1 MACPDN
7 PTPEKMKNILFKG
20 KKIFFAESGKG
31 KTIVLLH
38 GFPESSRIWDSFCD
52 QLSESF
58 RVIVIDLAGFGKSE
72 CVERVHSMEL
82 QADVVYEVLKQRKVK
97 KCVMIGHSMGGYITL
112 AFASK
117 YPGMLKG
124 LCLFHSHPFPD
135 SAEGRRNRTRTISIV
150 QKDKFGFLASFIASL
165 FPEGSRRKFGKEV
178 KILVKRASEAPKEG
192 IIAALEGMKIRRNQS
207 AVLRSVN
214 VPVLFILGLKDR
226 LAPLDRLWKMVS
238 LPQRSECLILRN
250 VGHMGFIEAPEE
262 TLSMVK
268 GFTRK
273 AFKKSQSDKV
283 TKSQS

>member
-1 MACPDN
+1 
-7 PTPEKMKNILFKG
+7 MKNILFKN
-20 KKIFFAESGKG
+20 KKIFYSDSGKG
-31 KTIVLLH
+31 NTIVLLH
-38 GFPESSRIWDSFCD
+38 GFPESSKIWDSFRD

-72 CVERVHSMEL
+72 CLEAVHSMEL

-97 KCVMIGHSMGGYITL
+97 KCLMLGHSMGGYVTL

-135 SAEGRRNRTRTISIV
+135 SAENRKKRTRTIGV
-150 QKDKFGFLASFIASL
+150 VKQDKFGFLASFIPSL
-165 FPEGSRRKFGKEV
+165 FPEGSRRKFGKEI
-178 KILVKRASEAPKEG
+178 KRLVKLSTGIPKEG

-207 AVLRSVN
+207 ALLRSIN
-214 VPVLFILGLKDR
+214 VPVLFILGLKDP

-250 VGHMGFIEAPEE
+250 VGHMGYIEAPDE
-262 TLSMVK
+262 TLRMIK
-268 GFTRK
+268 GFARK
-273 AFKKSQSDKV
+273 VMK
-283 TKSQS
+283 